1 MVLAMGGTMVSCNDL
16 LNQEPQS
23 SITPE
28 SYYKA
33 EDQIQACAN
42 SFYGNLPSHGYGYG
56 LYSSDTNTDNQAGT
70 GSDGKYLDGQW
81 KVGLTNGNW
90 GFGTIRDINY
100 KLNTCLANYKAG
112 KISGSDKNIRQYL
125 GELYFFPCLGVFRQ
139 IEDLGR
145 FPYRNRGAA

>member
-125 GELYFFPCLGVFRQ
+125 GELYFFRAR
-139 IEDLGR
+139 E
-145 FPYRNRGAA
+145 